1 MKAKDS
7 LSKKAETAPDM
18 EPAGKGRRSLLRR
31 AALTLPVIAT
41 VPSGAALARSSN
53 LISGATEA
61 GAQDAFGRT
70 RCLDLDTVR
79 RYGGDGHVDLGDP
92 AHGEVALIPDRDYR
106 VQPEQRSGRIR
117 ESEMCERGGKYYYR
131 KRGFGYGADDDG
143 GAPGAL
149 GRDSGGSR
157 ESSSGDGFG
166 SAGDDGGR
174 GRWGDGRPQQ
184 WETVEVPRGMLVSA
198 TALSSFAGAIR
209 YKDI

>member
-1 MKAKDS
+1 MSSRDHDNEIETPAEAQGAAKPS
-7 LSKKAETAPDM
+7 T
-18 EPAGKGRRSLLRR
+18 RRSLLRR
-31 AALTLPVIAT
+31 AALSVPLIAT

-70 RCLDLDTVR
+70 RCLDLDSVR
-79 RYGGDGHVDLGDP
+79 RYGSDGHVDLGDP

-106 VQPEQRSGRIR
+106 VQADPRSRRIR

-131 KRGFGYGADDDG
+131 RRGLGYGADDDG

-149 GRDSGGSR
+149 GRDSGGSQQA
-157 ESSSGDGFG
+157 SSSDDFG
-166 SAGDDGGR
+166 SAGSGR
-174 GRWGDGRPQQ
+174 GRTGGGRPQQ
-184 WETVEVPRGMLVSA
+184 WEAVDVPRGMLVSA